1 MKKWIW
7 IFVLVAV
14 ATAVEAQDAKK
25 RKGVFSMLKVGQAV
39 SLKDEE
45 SAYSI
50 SYIEPE
56 VPLSHTVV
64 EIGQDYV
71 VVRDIAGVKDV
82 VVPVYSLKSMEKVR
96 VKVEE

>member
-1 MKKWIW
+1 MKNWIW

-50 SYIEPE
+50 SFIEPE
-56 VPLSHTVV
+56 VLLGHTVV
-64 EIGQDYV
+64 EVGDDFV
-71 VVRDIAGVKDV
+71 VVRDIAGITETTVS
-82 VVPVYSLKSMEKVR
+82 VYSVKSVEKV
-96 VKVEE
+96 KTKLE